1 MGKLAVGKKSRPKL
15 LGNWKRNF
23 LVNML
28 WLLDRGKSWLKR
40 PEKLV
45 LNVTNKRGQLVG
57 VLSTFTKLF
66 WKIVFTQLKLL
77 VRGFDTSWMILLL
90 LRLFLIGALKLP
102 SSTKSLLSVL
112 FIKD

>member
-1 MGKLAVGKKSRPKL
+1 MGRPKL

-28 WLLDRGKSWLKR
+28 WLLVREKLWLKKL
-40 PEKLV
+40 EKPV
-45 LNVTNKRGQLVG
+45 LSAISKNDQLVE
-57 VLSTFTKLF
+57 VSNMFMKLF
-66 WKIVFTQLKLL
+66 WKIAFTQLKSL

-90 LRLFLIGALKLP
+90 SRLFLTGAVRPL

-112 FIKD
+112 STND

>member
-1 MGKLAVGKKSRPKL
+1 MG

-28 WLLDRGKSWLKR
+28 WLLDRGKSWLK
-40 PEKLV
+40 KLGKPV
-45 LNVTNKRGQLVG
+45 LSAISKNDQLVE
-57 VLSTFTKLF
+57 VSNMSTKLF
-66 WKIVFTQLKLL
+66 WKIVFTQLKSL
-77 VRGFDTSWMILLL
+77 VREFDTSWMILLL
-90 LRLFLIGALKLP
+90 LRLFLTGALKLL